1 MRFSIVLAILIGLA
15 FWLIT
20 IYNKLQKNMQ
30 DIREGFSN
38 LQAGLKKR
46 QHLSGQI
53 IEIASGYLEHEQL
66 TQLKVAQSRQ
76 DMKRMLVLAES
87 YPALKADHTYQQLMQ
102 QLEGLENDI
111 LKRREAYNQRVKIY
125 NSYRNS
131 FPVVLVAKK
140 LSFDIVQ
147 YFDNDDEKFDLQA
160 QTFARDDSEALQ
172 HFIGSSK
179 KAMSEAAN
187 QTVKNLSQGVGQLR
201 QFAEEKYAERKHPTG
216 FGQEPYDPHAP
227 EQGTPASQRASDPL
241 ATGNDKPHAP

>member
-1 MRFSIVLAILIGLA
+1 MKFSIVVAILIGLGI
-15 FWLIT
+15 WLIV
-20 IYNKLQKNMQ
+20 IYNRLQKNMQ

-53 IEIASGYLEHEQL
+53 VEIASGYLEHEQL
-66 TQLKVAQSRQ
+66 TQLQIAQSRQ

-87 YPALKADHTYQQLMQ
+87 YPQLKADHTYQQLMQ

-111 LKRREAYNQRVKIY
+111 LKRREAYNKRVKVY

-140 LSFDIVQ
+140 LSFEIVQ

-179 KAMSEAAN
+179 KVMSEAAN
-187 QTVKNLSQGVGQLR
+187 QTVKNLSQGVEQLR
-201 QFAEEKYAERKHPTG
+201 QFAEEKYAEHKQAAPGRSDAPAASHASGAAPTPG
-216 FGQEPYDPHAP
+216 KAPHEAGAGDQP
-227 EQGTPASQRASDPL
+227 PTA
-241 ATGNDKPHAP
+241 